1 MATFVKSQELLSG
14 QANFEERRHC
24 FLRLDGLCT
33 RIMVL
38 SYFYIDL
45 YLPHSNYVVIYV
57 DRHSKGDAQYL
68 CFAWA
73 RSYVYMWI
81 VFVSCLSHFE
91 TKTVGDNTGDIVSYH
106 VVSYHVVSHRRIISY
121 HCIVSYYKIINKSN

>member
-1 MATFVKSQELLSG
+1 MATFVKSQELFSG

-33 RIMVL
+33 SIMVL

-45 YLPHSNYVVIYV
+45 YLPYFNYVVIYV
-57 DRHSKGDAQYL
+57 DQHNKGDAQYL

-73 RSYVYMWI
+73 RSYVYKWI
-81 VFVSCLSHFE
+81 VFVSVVEMCRTLRRRQWGAIMGILYRITLYGIITSYRI
-91 TKTVGDNTGDIVSYH
+91 IVSQN
-106 VVSYHVVSHRRIISY
+106 
-121 HCIVSYYKIINKSN
+121 YKHE